1 MGGAGARVGRD
12 VKRARVGRA
21 ARRGNRHLKKAAANP
36 WLERA
41 VRAGY
46 VVRGLI
52 YGVMGVLAIDL
63 ALGGSATTTDQRGGV
78 VLLAT
83 HPLTTLFLVAV
94 ILALAA
100 YSLWGFIRA
109 IYDPLGRGEE
119 PAGLAARIGFAGSGL
134 NYAALLVFAAGVL
147 LGSGGS
153 DSDPVQQ
160 LVRWALYR
168 PAGAFIVLVSG
179 GIAVVAGIGQFVEA
193 YKAGFEKDLKRTR
206 MSRAQRLA
214 VDSLGRFGMVARGV
228 IFMVVGVF
236 IVEAGLHRDAAD
248 AHGFGPAFQAIAR
261 EPLGHALLAIVALG
275 FIALA
280 LHSLANARW
289 IRLPRGPAGR

>member
-1 MGGAGARVGRD
+1 MHAKAAR
-12 VKRARVGRA
+12 AARA
-21 ARRGNRHLKKAAANP
+21 ARRGNRQLEKAVANP

-41 VRAGY
+41 ARAGY
-46 VVRGLI
+46 VVRGLL
-52 YGVMGVLAIDL
+52 YGVMGVLATDL

-78 VLLAT
+78 FLLAI
-83 HPLTTLFLVAV
+83 HPLTKLFLVAV
-94 ILALAA
+94 IVALAA

-109 IYDPLGRGEE
+109 IYDPLGRGDD

-147 LGSGGS
+147 LGTARN

-168 PAGAFIVLVSG
+168 PGGSVIVIAAGGV
-179 GIAVVAGIGQFVEA
+179 AVVAGIGQFVEA
-193 YKAGFEKDLKRTR
+193 YGGGFKKDLKRSR
-206 MSRAQRLA
+206 MSRAQQRV
-214 VDSLGRFGMVARGV
+214 VDGLGRFGMVSRGV
-228 IFMVVGVF
+228 IFTVVGVF
-236 IVEAGLHRDAAD
+236 IIEAGLRKDAAD

-261 EPLGHALLAIVALG
+261 EPLGHALLALVALG

-289 IRLPRGPAGR
+289 VRMPRGH